1 MPTLKEQGKKQC
13 AYVHARAAKNISKC
27 LLRRGTVCHQK
38 VPIISRTLTV
48 LMFFKKG
55 LLEKYP
61 VSSCCSLLVNVF
73 SYICMH
79 IFLHIY
85 GMVGIEVK
93 Q

>member
-38 VPIISRTLTV
+38 VSVISRTLTV

-61 VSSCCSLLVNVF
+61 ISSCCSLLVNVF

-85 GMVGIEVK
+85 GMVGIEIK